1 MAEQIAASQQFVV
14 IKEIKD
20 GVLYLKQGGLR
31 KVLMVN
37 GINFDL
43 KSQEEQ
49 QFTLNSFQSFL
60 NALDFSVQFFVHSRK
75 VNISTYLE
83 KIKAR
88 KAQEQNELLQLQ
100 IEEYGEFIS
109 SFVEKNPIISKD
121 FFIVV
126 PYDPI
131 VVVEQTRK
139 NILGLFSKSKKQNKD
154 SQVADSASK
163 HVEQLNYRVDGV
175 TAGLEQIGLHTTPLN
190 DDELTELYYN
200 LYNPQLIERRSIE
213 SQTKGE

>member
-14 IKEIKD
+14 IKEIKN

-49 QFTLNSFQSFL
+49 QLTLNSFQSFL
-60 NALDFSVQFFVHSRK
+60 NALDFSIQFFVHSRK
-75 VNISTYLE
+75 INISAYLE
-83 KIKAR
+83 KIEAR
-88 KAQEQNELLQLQ
+88 KVEEPNELLQLQ

-121 FFIVV
+121 FFVV
-126 PYDPI
+126 IPYDSI
-131 VVVEQTRK
+131 VVVEQAKK

-154 SQVADSASK
+154 KQVTDGAPK
-163 HVEQLNYRVDGV
+163 HVEQLNYRVDEV

-200 LYNPQLIERRSIE
+200 LYNPQLIERRRAE
-213 SQTKGE
+213 SQTKE

>member
-1 MAEQIAASQQFVV
+1 MAEQIVASQQFVV

-49 QFTLNSFQSFL
+49 QLTLNSFQSFL
-60 NALDFSVQFFVHSRK
+60 NALDFAIQFFIHSRK
-75 VNISTYLE
+75 INISTYLE
-83 KIKAR
+83 KIEAR
-88 KAQEQNELLQLQ
+88 KVEEPNELLKLQ

-121 FFIVV
+121 FFVVV

-131 VVVEQTRK
+131 VAVEQAKK
-139 NILGLFSKSKKQNKD
+139 NLLGLFSKSKKQNREKQETD
-154 SQVADSASK
+154 GASK
-163 HVEQLNYRVDGV
+163 HIEQLNYRVDEV

-190 DDELTELYYN
+190 DDELIELYYN
-200 LYNPQLIERRSIE
+200 LYNPQLIESRSIE

>member
-14 IKEIKD
+14 IKEIKN

-49 QFTLNSFQSFL
+49 QLTLNSFQSFL
-60 NALDFSVQFFVHSRK
+60 NALDFSIQFFVHSRK
-75 VNISTYLE
+75 INISAYLE
-83 KIKAR
+83 KIEAR
-88 KAQEQNELLQLQ
+88 KVEEPNELLQLQ

-121 FFIVV
+121 FFVV
-126 PYDPI
+126 IPYDPI
-131 VVVEQTRK
+131 VVVEQAKK
-139 NILGLFSKSKKQNKD
+139 NILGLFSKSKKLFKPI
-154 SQVADSASK
+154 VIIL
-163 HVEQLNYRVDGV
+163 VWLC
-175 TAGLEQIGLHTTPLN
+175 
-190 DDELTELYYN
+190 
-200 LYNPQLIERRSIE
+200 
-213 SQTKGE
+213 

>member
-14 IKEIKD
+14 IKEIKN

-49 QFTLNSFQSFL
+49 QLTLNSFQSFL
-60 NALDFSVQFFVHSRK
+60 NALDFSIQFFVHSRK

-83 KIKAR
+83 KIEAR
-88 KAQEQNELLQLQ
+88 KAEEPNELLQLQ
-100 IEEYGEFIS
+100 IEEYGEFIR

-121 FFIVV
+121 FFVV
-126 PYDPI
+126 IPYDPI
-131 VVVEQTRK
+131 VVVEQARR

-154 SQVADSASK
+154 KQVTDGAPK
-163 HVEQLNYRVDGV
+163 HVEQLNYRVDEV

-200 LYNPQLIERRSIE
+200 LYNPQLIERRRAE
-213 SQTKGE
+213 SQTKE